1 MTPEQIAAKRSRPV
15 LTHENQAEFIAKRLD
30 LKPVEKPILAPEVKP
45 ETTETK
51 VEPTSVAPTETK
63 SEVKTETKP
72 EVKTEDNPIQARI
85 SEVVHQRNEAR
96 QKAEAEAKA
105 REALEKELAEL
116 RAKTTPASTKPDR
129 AQFPDPYQ
137 YAEALSQW
145 SAQEAVKSFET
156 EQAKRAQ
163 EQARAKMVSDW
174 QARQSAFKAVTP
186 DYEGV
191 VAASDVAVSDDLRDA
206 ILESDV
212 GPQLLYHLALHPE
225 EGKRI
230 AALNARSA
238 LRELGK
244 LEASLA
250 KSEVK
255 TETKPAPLAS
265 VSKAPPPITP
275 LKGDT
280 STGVLPLT
288 ADGEFRGTPREW
300 REARRKGL
308 IK

>member
-30 LKPVEKPILAPEVKP
+30 LKPVAAPDVKP
-45 ETTETK
+45 EAPQAQAK
-51 VEPTSVAPTETK
+51 PTSVQP
-63 SEVKTETKP
+63 TETKP
-72 EVKTEDNPIQARI
+72 EVKTETKPEAKSEENPIQARI

-105 REALEKELAEL
+105 RKALEKELAEL
-116 RAKTTPASTKPDR
+116 RAKTAPPASAKPDR
-129 AQFPDPYQ
+129 AQFSDAYQ

-145 SAQEAVKSFET
+145 SAQEAVKAFEA
-156 EQAKRAQ
+156 EQAKKTE
-163 EQARAKMVSDW
+163 EQARAKLVADW
-174 QARQSAFKAVTP
+174 QARQAAFRAVTP

-230 AALNARSA
+230 AALNTRSA

-250 KSEVK
+250 KPAVP
-255 TETKPAPLAS
+255 TETKPATLAS
-265 VSKAPPPITP
+265 ISKAPPPITP

-280 STGVLPLT
+280 STGVVPLT

>member
-15 LTHENQAEFIAKRLD
+15 LTHENQAEFIARRLD
-30 LKPVEKPILAPEVKP
+30 LKPVEKAETPVPPAPDATP
-45 ETTETK
+45 AQ
-51 VEPTSVAPTETK
+51 P
-63 SEVKTETKP
+63 ETKP
-72 EVKTEDNPIQARI
+72 EVKAETKPEQKPEDNPIQARI

-116 RAKTTPASTKPDR
+116 RAKATPPNAKPDPTKY
-129 AQFPDPYQ
+129 PDAYQ

-145 SAQEAVKSFET
+145 SAQEAVKTFEA

-163 EQARAKMVSDW
+163 EQAQAKMIGEW
-174 QARQSAFKAVTP
+174 QARQAAFKAITP

-191 VAASDVAVSDDLRDA
+191 VAASDIAISDELRDA

-230 AALNARSA
+230 AALNPRSG

-244 LEASLA
+244 LEATLA
-250 KSEVK
+250 KPEPK
-255 TETKPAPLAS
+255 AETKPATLAS
-265 VSKAPPPITP
+265 ISKAPPPITP

-280 STGVLPLT
+280 STGVVPLT
-288 ADGEFRGTPREW
+288 PEGEFRGTPREW